1 MNYCNKQFCFVTF
14 GENWKLWIKTAHA
27 NSDTRHADSKTRRAK
42 IWSRSCN
49 LQTFQSGLSCYSWY
63 KLVTWI
69 IYSFPD
75 LLHLHKF
82 ELRGV
87 FGFPMVKFFQN
98 SQLIIIQFWNQSQ
111 NYGDSPHN
119 YVISHLIIIHI
130 YKQLVLMG
138 VINHLLFLVFHYIFG
153 YALSIIMS
161 NSCSQHSFIKCQDY
175 NFISVSRWPWSTS
188 LEVS

>member
-1 MNYCNKQFCFVTF
+1 M
-14 GENWKLWIKTAHA
+14 
-27 NSDTRHADSKTRRAK
+27 
-42 IWSRSCN
+42 
-49 LQTFQSGLSCYSWY
+49 QTFQSGLSCYSWY

-87 FGFPMVKFFQN
+87 FGFPMVKLFQN

-138 VINHLLFLVFHYIFG
+138 SLITCYFWFFIIYLDMPSQSSCQIAVPNIRLLNVK
-153 YALSIIMS
+153 IIILYQ
-161 NSCSQHSFIKCQDY
+161 SQGGLGVHRSKCHK
-175 NFISVSRWPWSTS
+175 IIIT
-188 LEVS
+188 